1 MWSGDADANGG
12 VGASDLVAIRVA
24 IGAVGYISGDIDMN
38 TGVGASDLVVTRVN
52 IGRSLQIP

>member
-1 MWSGDADANGG
+1 
-12 VGASDLVAIRVA
+12 VA